1 MPAERWKETAP
12 WKRKLR
18 FSVKVNIYLKPCICL
33 KSENVNIENDSATS
47 KIFLDFW
54 NLNFKMWKW
63 TENELTSPSKIYP
76 PPPTPIVGQP
86 LHKSKNI
93 FTSLKNTEFKNSNS
107 PLLTI
112 VGVHTMYIAFHWIK
126 ILSKNNFEFQLFHIS
141 IFGILRL
148 SSLLSW
154 SYFNIH
160 FH

>member
-1 MPAERWKETAP
+1 MDREWTDLP
-12 WKRKLR
+12 LQ
-18 FSVKVNIYLKPCICL
+18 NIPHPLP
-33 KSENVNIENDSATS
+33 
-47 KIFLDFW
+47 
-54 NLNFKMWKW
+54 
-63 TENELTSPSKIYP
+63 
-76 PPPTPIVGQP
+76 PIVGQS

-93 FTSLKNTEFKNSNS
+93 LTSLKNTKFQNPNS

-126 ILSKNNFEFQLFHIS
+126 ILSKHNFEFQLFHIS

-148 SSLLSW
+148 SSLLSC